1 MRTSR
6 LIVSCITVA
15 LAAGCHR
22 LPASTPASPA
32 EVRIASAADILAR
45 ISNAYPEAPR
55 TAAFTQVNTVPL
67 SSGDITQRQ
76 RVLVEAPARMRID
89 NLPAGSGSGAIHLD
103 GRAIS
108 FVSGRRVAAVSERN
122 PLLLLGFSVFRQPA
136 AASQAAL
143 AALGVRTSVIAEGSH
158 GGVPVWIIG
167 AAPGDTTSNQVWI
180 DARRWVPLRI
190 IQSQRAGARTIVSD
204 TRYGGHAAAAP
215 TIPRVIEVFRD
226 GRRALR
232 GTIGD
237 VQVGVPV
244 PAAAFDTVTFRPL
257 T

>member
-1 MRTSR
+1 MQPSR
-6 LIVSCITVA
+6 LLVSCITVA

-22 LPASTPASPA
+22 IPAATPASPA
-32 EVRIASAADILAR
+32 AAPIRSAADILAR
-45 ISNAYPEAPR
+45 IAAAYPDAPR

-89 NLPAGSGSGAIHLD
+89 NLPAGSGSGAIHVD

-136 AASQAAL
+136 AASLAAL

-167 AAPGDTTSNQVWI
+167 AAPGDTTSNQVWV
-180 DARRWVPLRI
+180 DGRRWVPLRI

-215 TIPRVIEVFRD
+215 TIPRTIEVYRD

-244 PAAAFDTVTFRPL
+244 PGAAFDTVAFRPL
-257 T
+257 P

>member
-1 MRTSR
+1 MP
-6 LIVSCITVA
+6 
-15 LAAGCHR
+15 AA
-22 LPASTPASPA
+22 TPASPA
-32 EVRIASAADILAR
+32 APQITSAGDILAR
-45 ISNAYPEAPR
+45 IAGAYPDAPR
-55 TAAFTQVNTVPL
+55 TVGFTQVNTVPL
-67 SSGDITQRQ
+67 SSGDVTQRQ
-76 RVLVEAPARMRID
+76 RVLVEAPARMRIE
-89 NLPAGSGSGAIHLD
+89 NLPAGSGTGAIHVD

-108 FVSGRRVAAVSERN
+108 FVSGRRVAGVSERN

-136 AASQAAL
+136 AASQASL

-180 DARRWVPLRI
+180 DARRWVPVRI
-190 IQSQRAGARTIVSD
+190 IQSQRVGTRTIVSD
-204 TRYGGHAAAAP
+204 TRYGGHASGAP
-215 TIPRVIEVFRD
+215 TIPRVLEVFRD

-237 VQVGVPV
+237 VQVGAPV